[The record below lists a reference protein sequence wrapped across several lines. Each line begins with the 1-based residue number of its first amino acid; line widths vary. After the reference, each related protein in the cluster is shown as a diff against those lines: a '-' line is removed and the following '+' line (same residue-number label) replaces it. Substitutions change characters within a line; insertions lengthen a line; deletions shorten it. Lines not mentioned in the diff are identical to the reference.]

1 MSYNFISYVLLF
13 LIIYGNKKKE
23 RIKKLVRRGISI
35 SIAGHNRKDTNK
47 MIDLAKQFIG
57 KDVYVYTIDEN
68 EFGGVLKQVTNDALL
83 LELEDNTLEV
93 VNIEYVIRFREHP
106 RDKKGKKKFIVTD

>member
-1 MSYNFISYVLLF
+1 MSYYFIPYVLLF

-23 RIKKLVRRGISI
+23 RIKKLVRHGISI

-93 VNIEYVIRFREHP
+93 VNIEYVVRFREYP